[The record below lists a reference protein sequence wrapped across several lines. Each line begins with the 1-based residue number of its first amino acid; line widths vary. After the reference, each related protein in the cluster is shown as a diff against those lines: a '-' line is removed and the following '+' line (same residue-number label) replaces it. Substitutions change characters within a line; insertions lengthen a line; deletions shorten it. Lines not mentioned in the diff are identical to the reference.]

1 MDILLYLLG
10 ADSHAQRV
18 ASFGSLGVFRP
29 ERFDSKTMAPRCID
43 CPQQAVCPYSAVRI
57 YSSKKIKS
65 VVFDMSGVEQI
76 RQSLGDTPYG
86 RCVYQAGNNV
96 VDHQSTI
103 LSFAGGVTATFNLS
117 AFTAKVNRSLK
128 VMCEYGEI
136 RAAEKPYCIETTSF
150 FDDSTEQEQ
159 LDIAEGGHG
168 GGDKAFMQH
177 FMQSYLR
184 QIPFST
190 TLENSI
196 ESHVMS
202 LLAERSR
209 LAGGEPQDVE
219 AVMGGFRQ

>member
-1 MDILLYLLG
+1 MWHG
-10 ADSHAQRV
+10 
-18 ASFGSLGVFRP
+18 
-29 ERFDSKTMAPRCID
+29 CIPVSYTHLD
-43 CPQQAVCPYSAVRI
+43 VY
-57 YSSKKIKS
+57 K
-65 VVFDMSGVEQI
+65 
-76 RQSLGDTPYG
+76 RQ
-86 RCVYQAGNNV
+86 
-96 VDHQSTI
+96 
-103 LSFAGGVTATFNLS
+103 
-117 AFTAKVNRSLK
+117 
-128 VMCEYGEI
+128 
-136 RAAEKPYCIETTSF
+136 
-150 FDDSTEQEQ
+150 Q

>member
-1 MDILLYLLG
+1 M
-10 ADSHAQRV
+10 
-18 ASFGSLGVFRP
+18 
-29 ERFDSKTMAPRCID
+29 
-43 CPQQAVCPYSAVRI
+43 
-57 YSSKKIKS
+57 
-65 VVFDMSGVEQI
+65 
-76 RQSLGDTPYG
+76 
-86 RCVYQAGNNV
+86 